1 MCGRMNEGARP
12 ALPPRVG
19 KVGLKS
25 NPSPPERSSHQERMG
40 ASGFKTGTI
49 RLSSSDFSPYRPRP
63 ASKFQRTGPGGFA
76 TEVCPSS
83 RRGLSALFA
92 SASWVPTE
100 PASAAL
106 SEFSDS
112 AGARILGPVSVS
124 SMASLVSQVLAPHDR
139 CSLVPRLT
147 DFVAQRAPLRQ
158 YARLAQR
165 PAQH

>member
-1 MCGRMNEGARP
+1 MNEGARP

-40 ASGFKTGTI
+40 ASGFKTRTI
-49 RLSSSDFSPYRPRP
+49 RLSSSDFRLIDLARLQS
-63 ASKFQRTGPGGFA
+63 SKERA
-76 TEVCPSS
+76 
-83 RRGLSALFA
+83 
-92 SASWVPTE
+92 
-100 PASAAL
+100 
-106 SEFSDS
+106 
-112 AGARILGPVSVS
+112 SVS

-165 PAQH
+165 RLNISRVNEHPRGTASAPPAS